1 MEAEEDS
8 GLNSLFPLL
17 PFVDKVRLV
26 GGFPY
31 KVNLDKRPILTK
43 DRHFYPK
50 VLLVGAAFAAGP
62 VLCMGLAC
70 EQYHC
75 LRDIGGMAAAM
86 GLERMDLAIFN
97 CNLWAGVAAAVPYLY
112 FYLARQA
119 CIMLPTKVKGK
130 LFPLHV

>member
-43 DRHFYPK
+43 DRSFYPK

-62 VLCMGLAC
+62 VLCMSMAC

-75 LRDIGGMAAAM
+75 LRDVERMAAAM

-112 FYLARQA
+112 FYLTRQA
-119 CIMLPTKVKGK
+119 CIMLPTKFKGK
-130 LFPLHV
+130 LFLLHV